1 MDKQRTASLA
11 DNVDREFLDD
21 SSQTFPLTVLLA
33 FLVVFATIV
42 ILWWAKNRQR
52 AAYRGECLL
61 LCGISNAG
69 KTLMFTRLTIGMAK
83 RTITS
88 MATNRGSLLLANLSS
103 DRPSKTVRILDIP
116 GNLRIRQREFEA
128 NKASAKAIVFVV
140 DSTTIN
146 DESKDVADYLYD
158 VLREKVFRQQRL
170 PLLIVCN
177 KQDLNNGNETSASI
191 RRLLEKE
198 LTMKRRTR
206 VSSVAVHQG
215 KSDNSEDIGQ
225 EGKDAFDFD
234 DVKDMQVEFV
244 DASALGIERQAFAR
258 QYDDNEDDDEDD
270 DNDNDNSGVNVD
282 SAGDETDVDGG
293 VDLVK
298 VTDWIERI
306 WMK

>member
-1 MDKQRTASLA
+1 MDKQRTASLEE
-11 DNVDREFLDD
+11 NVDREFLDD
-21 SSQTFPLTVLLA
+21 SSQTFPLTVLLS

-42 ILWWAKNRQR
+42 ILWWAKNRHR
-52 AAYRGECLL
+52 AAHRGECLL

-69 KTLMFTRLTIGMAK
+69 KTLLFTRLTMGMAK

-88 MATNRGSLLLANLSS
+88 MATNHGSMLLANLSS
-103 DRPSKTVRILDIP
+103 DRPSKTIRILDIP
-116 GNLRIRQREFEA
+116 GNLRIRQRDFDA
-128 NKASAKAIVFVV
+128 NKASAKAIVFVI

-158 VLREKVFRQQRL
+158 ILREKVFRQQRL

-177 KQDLNNGNETSASI
+177 KQDLNNGNETSSSI

-206 VSSVAVHQG
+206 ASSVAVHQG
-215 KSDNSEDIGQ
+215 KSDNNDDIGR
-225 EGKDAFDFD
+225 EGKDTFDFD
-234 DVKDMQVEFV
+234 DVKDIQVEFV
-244 DASALGIERQAFAR
+244 DASALGIERQAFAQ
-258 QYDDNEDDDEDD
+258 QYDDNEEDEDD
-270 DNDNDNSGVNVD
+270 NEEENVD

-298 VTDWIERI
+298 VTDWIEKI